1 MLRTAARHDDRVRHE
16 ILPALDQIA
25 ANRRQC
31 RDRAAGRRSIDG
43 RCTARVEIGEE
54 LRKGLLT
61 GTKKD
66 GVCVGG
72 RFSRQR
78 RDVQPAERD
87 E

>member
-1 MLRTAARHDDRVRHE
+1 
-16 ILPALDQIA
+16 
-25 ANRRQC
+25 
-31 RDRAAGRRSIDG
+31 
-43 RCTARVEIGEE
+43 